1 MKKSIA
7 ELEEQRQKES
17 IVFQNKMDYV
27 LYYLLNS
34 FGLGGKPLLFNQKIP
49 DQLKLP
55 KLVNV
60 SKERFNEILSTV
72 TKAKNGGLKINVDGR
87 KITLD
92 NVERLPKGIAS
103 RKINRSEFK
112 RECNNIFDDAGAILQ
127 RPMLTRSQD
136 NMVKFHYW
144 QKFQKLSIKKQ
155 TNNQTLLICMNQKVK
170 NLLSETES
178 KKD

>member
-34 FGLGGKPLLFNQKIP
+34 FGLGEKPLLFNQKIP

-72 TKAKNGGLKINVDGR
+72 TKAKNGGLKTNVDGR

-136 NMVKFHYW
+136 NMVKISLLTEISKAEY
-144 QKFQKLSIKKQ
+144 KK
-155 TNNQTLLICMNQKVK
+155 TNEQPDTTDMHE
-170 NLLSETES
+170 SESEEPAERNR
-178 KKD
+178 K